1 MAGSDEK
8 LAALAVRIVRLIRE
22 PEAVSAPL
30 ASVAAP
36 VIRALKWQPEVE
48 TRELVALIERFRMTD
63 HEAIVTSARPIDEQC
78 RRAVNE
84 LEDNVAAIE
93 RAQVVYGLIP
103 AAYAGWL
110 ERLWQIAECASRVAR
125 QPDDGYSARFVSQLS
140 PHEWQPPLM
149 ARGDGESVHVGSI
162 DPLIRA
168 AERELSDLGRRRR
181 LLEAA
186 RELLLDAGA
195 ALHLD
200 PQALALRQQHISR
213 SIAQLDRYEAAGLKS
228 NVGLVHQ
235 LRQASQ
241 RKDAQRLHAALS
253 ALDEFALA
261 SGDRK
266 LAALTSAALDRA
278 WRGEQRFGSESRARS
293 LARSGGDA
301 FDPAVHRALAQGYQR
316 ALDDLPAL
324 RERVLKGEVEQLV
337 LTAAEEYLRHDGV
350 PITLRA
356 ALAVDGCFDVG
367 GVLSPL
373 RVEELERGRRLVQY
387 PTPNLML
394 DQARSPADLPHA
406 VIEDPR
412 LLLLSLA
419 GGRLLA
425 RRYVADEI
433 TRHERV
439 VLRGEVRVYVLDG
452 SGSMLGPRARMRDA
466 ILVAELSTL
475 IRRLGDPLRR
485 TRPVLYYRYFNHELE
500 PTNRVADQETALAA
514 ITEALS
520 RVRVGGT
527 NIEAALLASFE
538 QVAAAQRD
546 DPELARAQ
554 IVLVTD
560 GEAPIDIKKIAR
572 ARERLGELPVGV
584 SIIALGQENKAL
596 RDLAAY
602 QRGRGERVFYQFIAD
617 RELSAYVDGSGFGI
631 PIHPPAALSA
641 EQLVASVSELVGE
654 IEAYARRGESQ
665 GTAPISDVVEGLTAV
680 GLTPADLGEGERAHC
695 EARSRDERT
704 LARRVQRWFG
714 SEPQPDD
721 EAQDLFEPPPEDRQD
736 LDLVCTLLGSLVEV
750 VDLVGSDALG
760 RQADAI
766 EVFERLLLDAGMQ
779 PSRYQELR
787 KRYPGALAPA
797 LGALHAVLR
806 VNRRS
811 AER

>member
-1 MAGSDEK
+1 MADGDEK
-8 LAALAVRIVRLIRE
+8 LKALAVRIVRLIRE
-22 PEAVSAPL
+22 PGAVRAPL

-36 VIRALKWQPEVE
+36 VIRALKWQPAVE
-48 TRELVALIERFRMTD
+48 TRELVTLIERCRMTD
-63 HEAIVTSARPIDEQC
+63 HEAILLSAKAPEDQC
-78 RRAVNE
+78 RRAIEE
-84 LEDNVAAIE
+84 LDDNVAAVE
-93 RAQVVYGLIP
+93 RAQVVYGRIP

-110 ERLWQIAECASRVAR
+110 ERMWQIAEAASRVAR
-125 QPDDGYSARFVSQLS
+125 HSDDRWSTRFLAQL
-140 PHEWQPPLM
+140 PAHEWQPPLM
-149 ARGDGESVHVGSI
+149 ARGDGEAVHVGSI
-162 DPLIRA
+162 DPVIRA
-168 AERELSDLGRRRR
+168 AEHELSDLGRRRR

-228 NVGLVHQ
+228 NVGLFHQ
-235 LRQASQ
+235 LRQASE

-261 SGDRK
+261 AGDKR
-266 LAALTSAALDRA
+266 LAALASGALDRA
-278 WRGEQRFGSESRARS
+278 WRGRERLGAESRARS
-293 LARSGGDA
+293 LERSGADA
-301 FDPAVHRALAQGYQR
+301 FDPAVHRALAAGYQR
-316 ALDDLPAL
+316 AVADLPAL
-324 RERVLKGEVEQLV
+324 RERVEKGEVEKLV
-337 LTAAEEYLRHDGV
+337 LDAAEEYLSHDGV

-394 DQARSPADLPHA
+394 EQAKSPEDLPQA

-419 GGRLLA
+419 AGRLLA
-425 RRYVADEI
+425 RRFVADEV
-433 TRHERV
+433 TRRERV

-475 IRRLGDPLRR
+475 IRRLSDPLRR
-485 TRPVLYYRYFNHELE
+485 TRPVLYYRYFHHELE
-500 PTNRVADQETALAA
+500 PVSRVADQETALAA

-546 DPELARAQ
+546 DPELGRAQ

-560 GEAPIDIKKIAR
+560 GEAPIDIKRIAR
-572 ARERLGELPVGV
+572 ARESLGELPVGV
-584 SIIALGQENKAL
+584 SIIALGQENPAL

-602 QRGRGERVFYQFIAD
+602 QRGRGERVFYQFIGD
-617 RELSAYVDGSGFGI
+617 RELGGYVNGSGFGI

-641 EQLVASVSELVGE
+641 EELAASVNDLVGE
-654 IEAYARRGESQ
+654 IEAHARRHES
-665 GTAPISDVVEGLTAV
+665 GASATTSEEAEGLAAV
-680 GLTPADLGEGERAHC
+680 GLTPADLAEGERAHF
-695 EARSRDERT
+695 EARSRDECM
-704 LARRVQRWFG
+704 LARRVERWFDSA
-714 SEPQPDD
+714 SEPRDQAP
-721 EAQDLFEPPPEDRQD
+721 ELFEPPPEDRQD

-787 KRYPGALAPA
+787 KRYPDVLAPA

-806 VNRRS
+806 GLK
-811 AER
+811 